1 MTMKASAVLLV
12 LSIPALAAAP
22 KRAAPTALPVQ
33 APAPPAPPTGN
44 VDLSLIDTLD
54 AIGEPQLGGLF
65 KYVSDQYAP
74 FAFAEIL
81 AADKKAMKRFLGKID
96 EDHKTAG
103 GISQWEKTVCA
114 VLVNTYQ
121 NTPDDDPLKPDK
133 KRMSQINKC
142 MLVPVVSFQEIL
154 MRRRR

>member
-1 MTMKASAVLLV
+1 MTLRTCAVALL
-12 LSIPALAAAP
+12 LAAPAFAAAP
-22 KRAAPTALPVQ
+22 KSAASSALPVQ
-33 APAPPAPPTGN
+33 APPPPAPPTGN

-54 AIGEPQLGGLF
+54 AIGEPQLGGVF
-65 KYVSDQYAP
+65 KYISDQYAP

-81 AADKKAMKRFLGKID
+81 AADKKAMKRFLAKID
-96 EDHKTAG
+96 DDHKAAG

-133 KRMSQINKC
+133 KRMSVINRC
-142 MLVPVVSFQEIL
+142 MLVPVVTFQEIL